1 VNKTL
6 LILAAAGAALIFFRK
21 AAAAGAAKLLFRGIR
36 LSGKGLKRTLTLNF
50 AVQNASNGSVNL
62 RSITGEIYVNGKQIA
77 DFSNFKDQRISARS
91 ESPVSVNV
99 SLSASILQ
107 LLFTKGWLKQ
117 GVNYQIKGISN
128 IDNITAPFTYT
139 GKLSA

>member
-1 VNKTL
+1 M
-6 LILAAAGAALIFFRK
+6 ILAAAAGAALIFFRK

-36 LSGKGLKRTLTLNF
+36 LTGKGLKRTLTLNF

-62 RSITGEIYVNGKQIA
+62 RSITGEVYVNGKQIA

-107 LLFTKGWLKQ
+107 LLLTKGWLKQ

-128 IDNITAPFTYT
+128 IDNITAPFTYI